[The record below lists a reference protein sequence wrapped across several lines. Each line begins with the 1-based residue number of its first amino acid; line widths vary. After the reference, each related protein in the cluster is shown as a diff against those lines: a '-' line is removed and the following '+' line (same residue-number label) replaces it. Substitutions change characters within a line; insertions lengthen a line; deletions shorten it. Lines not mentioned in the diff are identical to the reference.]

1 MRRRDFITAGML
13 AAILPGVLAGTR
25 AAAVTVSDPDAL
37 LGALE
42 RRHGGRLGV
51 AILDTHS
58 GRRIA
63 HRGGERFLM
72 CSTFKVLAVAA
83 ILARVDRGHEHL
95 ERRIAF
101 GREVLLSHSPVTA
114 LHTGAAGLR
123 VDELCAATIV
133 VSDNAAANLLLTA
146 LGGPQAVT
154 AFVRSLGDRQTR
166 LDRTEPT
173 LNVASAGDLRDTTTP
188 DAAVDTLRAIL
199 LGNALSASSRAR
211 LLGWMRACETGLD
224 KLRAGLPPGWS
235 AGDKTGSGAQGES
248 NDVAIAFAPGRSP
261 LLIAS
266 YYVAPQVTAAVRA
279 GVLAEVGRIAASVRG
294 A

>member
-13 AAILPGVLAGTR
+13 GAILPGALASKR
-25 AAAVTVSDPDAL
+25 AAAATAPDPGAL
-37 LGALE
+37 LEALE

-58 GRRIA
+58 GWRIA

-114 LHTGAAGLR
+114 LHTGAPGMR
-123 VDELCAATIV
+123 VDELCAAAIV

-154 AFVRSLGDRQTR
+154 AFVRGLGDRETR
-166 LDRTEPT
+166 LDRTEPA

-199 LGNALSASSRAR
+199 LGNALSAPSRAR
-211 LLGWMRACETGLD
+211 LLGWMRACETGVD

-248 NDVAIAFAPGRSP
+248 NDVAIAVAPGRAP

-266 YYVAPQVTAAVRA
+266 YYVASQVAPAVRA
-279 GVLAEVGRIAASVRG
+279 AVLAEVGRIAAS